1 MSIVTI
7 RNLDPLVKI
16 KLRERAARHGRSMES
31 EMRDILAQAVDEPES
46 DDDFAQAIVDA
57 FADTPVDLELYERK
71 GPAVRANH
79 L

>member
-1 MSIVTI
+1 
-7 RNLDPLVKI
+7 
-16 KLRERAARHGRSMES
+16 MEP
-31 EMRDILAQAVDEPES
+31 EMRDILARAVDEPES